1 MNLTLIIHISKCI
14 RNKKVLL
21 QGHLVD
27 ISPHMYIYR
36 DYGLYMYMDACL
48 KVLLHAKNL
57 VCTMNST
64 LNLTSIQ

>member
-27 ISPHMYIYR
+27 SIDHLQYTCTYTGI
-36 DYGLYMYMDACL
+36 MD
-48 KVLLHAKNL
+48 
-57 VCTMNST
+57 CTCTWMHVQKHYFMQK
-64 LNLTSIQ
+64 I